1 MTLTRL
7 NELEAAIASLPP
19 EKQAEILAQA
29 MVTAKVLQELQ
40 RPKMTRANT
49 TSELLSNWLKK
60 KSKGTVR
67 AYVND
72 ITHFAQW
79 MLGGKPHL
87 DELEL
92 TEVMVED
99 CDRYLSHM
107 LEQETDGLITRATV
121 RRRIAGLKSFLKY
134 AQDSGFTLYN
144 PASGTKMPKA
154 RKTAEERI
162 LSVGDVGAILNE
174 ARKAVKEAETGF
186 VKQQA
191 TRDWLVI
198 KLLYIGAFRVG
209 EVATLRWEQISV
221 TETGNGCI
229 KVLGKGDKERKVIIP
244 ASHLLHL
251 QTSREGKDPKE
262 AVFKSRKGGGA
273 ICDRSIRRI
282 VVKYAELAKLDKI
295 PSPHWLRH
303 SHATHALKNNA
314 PIKVTTNTLGH
325 ASASTLLDN
334 YVHAGEEESSSFF
347 VNAD

>member
-7 NELEAAIASLPP
+7 DQLEQAIASLPP

-29 MVTAKVLQELQ
+29 IVTAKIVTEMQ

-60 KSKGTVR
+60 KSNETER

-99 CDRYLSHM
+99 CDRYLSWL
-107 LEQETDGLITRATV
+107 LELEADKLITRATV
-121 RRRIAGLKSFLKY
+121 RRRIASLKSFLKY
-134 AQDSGFTLYN
+134 AQDTGFAQFN
-144 PASGTKMPKA
+144 AASKTKMPKA
-154 RKTAEERI
+154 RKTAEERV
-162 LSVGDVGAILNE
+162 LSVGDVGAMLNE
-174 ARKAVKEAETGF
+174 AKKAVKVAETEL

-191 TRDWLVI
+191 TRDWLLI

-209 EVATLRWEQISV
+209 EISTLTWEQITV
-221 TETGNGCI
+221 TQTGNGCI
-229 KVLGKGDKERKVIIP
+229 KVVGKGDKQRKVIIP
-244 ASHLLHL
+244 ANHLIHL
-251 QTSREGKDPKE
+251 QSSRLSKIPKE
-262 AVFKSRKGGGA
+262 PVFKSREGGKA
-273 ICDRSIRRI
+273 ICDRTIRRI
-282 VVKYAELAKLDKI
+282 VVKYAKLAKLDRI

-303 SHATHALKNNA
+303 SHATHALKNQA

-334 YVHAGEEESSSFF
+334 YVHVGEEESSSFF